1 MNFENIVK
9 NRYFQAFGAI
19 LAFMFVIWLVTDF
32 DSSSDVAANVN
43 TSDVVN
49 ETHKVSTEVDTE
61 PMEIIIEGKAPK
73 TDDNGSNNTGEI

>member
-19 LAFMFVIWLVTDF
+19 LAFTFVIWLVTDF

-61 PMEIIIEGKAPK
+61 PMEIIIEGKAPN